1 MTDRLVDKT
10 RRSLKLAPSSPE
22 STGRLHFSFFFFRR
36 VSRRRLFKIPDLA
49 ALMAATRS
57 LQWEILTWTVALL
70 RYNIEIYMEEKA
82 RFTLADE
89 KKKKDDE
96 GSEGGKK
103 NWFKRRKRFPLD
115 EEEKKR
121 AVEQHPSRPAQ
132 LTQTHRVRQHFVL
145 SSIFF
150 SIFLFNATPSSH
162 FANDIGIIRPKVRPL
177 RPTQK

>member
-70 RYNIEIYMEEKA
+70 RYLYRNIY
-82 RFTLADE
+82 
-89 KKKKDDE
+89 
-96 GSEGGKK
+96 GGKGEIHIGG
-103 NWFKRRKRFPLD
+103 R
-115 EEEKKR
+115 EEEKR
-121 AVEQHPSRPAQ
+121 R
-132 LTQTHRVRQHFVL
+132 
-145 SSIFF
+145 
-150 SIFLFNATPSSH
+150 
-162 FANDIGIIRPKVRPL
+162 
-177 RPTQK
+177 

>member
-70 RYNIEIYMEEKA
+70 RYLYRNIYGGKGEIHIGGREEEK
-82 RFTLADE
+82 RRWRLRRR
-89 KKKKDDE
+89 KKKLVQTEKTFPV
-96 GSEGGKK
+96 GRGGKK
-103 NWFKRRKRFPLD
+103 KSC
-115 EEEKKR
+115 R
-121 AVEQHPSRPAQ
+121 ATSIKAGPADANTSCPTTFCT
-132 LTQTHRVRQHFVL
+132 LL
-145 SSIFF
+145 Y
-150 SIFLFNATPSSH
+150 FLFNFSFQCYTIKSFCKWYWH
-162 FANDIGIIRPKVRPL
+162 H
-177 RPTQK
+177 

>member
-70 RYNIEIYMEEKA
+70 RYYIEIYMEEKA

-103 NWFKRRKRFPLD
+103 KLVQTEKTFPVGRGG
-115 EEEKKR
+115 KKKSCR
-121 AVEQHPSRPAQ
+121 ATSIKAGPADANTSCPTTFCT
-132 LTQTHRVRQHFVL
+132 LL
-145 SSIFF
+145 Y
-150 SIFLFNATPSSH
+150 FLFNFSFQCYTIKS
-162 FANDIGIIRPKVRPL
+162 FCK
-177 RPTQK
+177 

>member
-70 RYNIEIYMEEKA
+70 RYYIEIYMEEKT

-103 NWFKRRKRFPLD
+103 IGSNGENVSRWTRRK
-115 EEEKKR
+115 KK
-121 AVEQHPSRPAQ
+121 E
-132 LTQTHRVRQHFVL
+132 L
-145 SSIFF
+145 SSNIHQGR
-150 SIFLFNATPSSH
+150 PS
-162 FANDIGIIRPKVRPL
+162 
-177 RPTQK
+177 